1 MLCLFLESMEKEI
14 KLLMPTDWFL
24 RKPVDV
30 EYNEYIIMS
39 FIKKV
44 EDALSRGE
52 IYPYFSELA
61 LHLAV
66 CRAYIED
73 GLLLGLDKTFTT
85 PDDEIM
91 LFEIKNVKSRKKFTD
106 KEYKDIRVSVVT
118 ALEKLKEYFVVAK
131 SVWEIGYQSVATNP
145 IKNGEHAYFGAGFFI
160 YQDIFN
166 KENYIWKYSIKKIRQ
181 DTEETKCDVE
191 RIYKGEQSDRYSK
204 LIDQISDSKFPIFEC
219 ISSQNLPIENSLLP
233 LFKRKLMN
241 HTIQST
247 KTLQLNA

>member
-1 MLCLFLESMEKEI
+1 
-14 KLLMPTDWFL
+14 
-24 RKPVDV
+24 
-30 EYNEYIIMS
+30 
-39 FIKKV
+39 
-44 EDALSRGE
+44 
-52 IYPYFSELA
+52 
-61 LHLAV
+61 
-66 CRAYIED
+66 
-73 GLLLGLDKTFTT
+73 
-85 PDDEIM
+85 M

-145 IKNGEHAYFGAGFFI
+145 IKNGDHVYFGAGFFI

-166 KENYIWKYSIKKIRQ
+166 KENYIWKYSIKKIRH
-181 DTEETKCDVE
+181 DAEETKCDVE